1 MRLLPVILV
10 AGCAPRAVLHHID
23 TLEAAVAELRAELHT
38 HEAAEADRDEA
49 LAADV
54 LAQVQQALPAAAD
67 EALRSSVRDAVLA
80 ELRKD
85 PAAPAFVASADEQA
99 AMDLYKEAAE
109 LAASNQP
116 QPAIVRLNDLLTR
129 FPGTRAAGAAKRLLA
144 ELQVVGTHPK
154 PLSDVHWFQ
163 GNATWDSAPVT
174 IAVFWEVWCP
184 HCRREVPKLQEL
196 YAKWSGR
203 GLQVVGLTKLSRGKT
218 RQEVMDFV
226 TENHIR
232 YPIGKESDAAVH
244 SEWFGVSGVPTVGV
258 VKDGVVIWR
267 GHPAQ
272 INDEMVEGWLAR

>member
-1 MRLLPVILV
+1 MRFTVLATLAFLF
-10 AGCAPRAVLHHID
+10 AGCTDPATEARI
-23 TLEAAVAELRAELHT
+23 TELEAKVAAQQATIDKLSAGGGAAGGAVD
-38 HEAAEADRDEA
+38 AEAEK
-49 LAADV
+49 
-54 LAQVQQALPAAAD
+54 AAAQ
-67 EALRSSVRDAVLA
+67 LIRDASDAMRQLNYDVAKTKLA
-80 ELRKD
+80 ELKAKY
-85 PAAPAFVASADEQA
+85 P
-99 AMDLYKEAAE
+99 
-109 LAASNQP
+109 
-116 QPAIVRLNDLLTR
+116 T
-129 FPGTRAAGAAKRLLA
+129 TRAARSAEQLEQQLA
-144 ELQVVGTHPK
+144 VIGKPVSDLAVEKWYTSNQTTFNDGKATLVV
-154 PLSDVHWFQ
+154 F
-163 GNATWDSAPVT
+163 
-174 IAVFWEVWCP
+174 FEEWCP
-184 HCRREVPKLQEL
+184 HCKREVPKLQEL